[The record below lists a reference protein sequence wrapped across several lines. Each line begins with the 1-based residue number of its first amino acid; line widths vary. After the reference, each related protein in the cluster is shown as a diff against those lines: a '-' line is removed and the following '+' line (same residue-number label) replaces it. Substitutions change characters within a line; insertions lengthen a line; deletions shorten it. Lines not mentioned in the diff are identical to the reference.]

1 MRLFT
6 KTPGRG
12 STLMIKRGVTV
23 DVFCFFFLQPL
34 IVTAF
39 KDNVQM
45 AIVTVVLMI
54 ACIYNLSKEGFQM
67 FDEVRHSLTV
77 SRCDMS

>member
-1 MRLFT
+1 MF
-6 KTPGRG
+6 
-12 STLMIKRGVTV
+12 
-23 DVFCFFFLQPL
+23 QPL

-45 AIVTVVLMI
+45 ALVTVVLMI

-67 FDEVRHSLTV
+67 FDEVSTVVGLAVPMHDVNQSNACHSFLFLL
-77 SRCDMS
+77 RP